1 VQVSRSEP
9 QASEDHQVRRRQP
22 FRSRSAAVRIACAC
36 LVAVA
41 LGCAAV
47 EHGYKAQQ
55 YAGVPLSPTK
65 GRGAERWQAELQFDE
80 TLVSYVSEH
89 GRPDYFFIV
98 DRQKL
103 YLFYTRTDE
112 AAMFER
118 VVMEPSQVTE
128 LGRIPGSLLKLL
140 PAETQKQVEARRA
153 SAQRKA
159 QAKTRRAHAQIA
171 RRGPRKGS
179 SAAAAIAPGGQYV
192 GGFEVNEIVAR
203 MRTPRTA
210 ADPGVPDWRASRVR
224 GGTAYTAQVGRTQYE
239 VGPQRVAFTASLP
252 ASRADLPGSARLAM
266 ERLNDAIFAA
276 KAEAVTARM
285 MDLAERAA
293 ADRSGNT
300 TFAQRV
306 AGRTIRIGRRVD
318 TGVFVYS
325 IHP

>member
-1 VQVSRSEP
+1 MG
-9 QASEDHQVRRRQP
+9 RRRQP
-22 FRSRSAAVRIACAC
+22 LRSRSTAVRIACAS
-36 LVAVA
+36 LVAFA

-65 GRGAERWQAELQFDE
+65 GRGAERWKAELQIDE
-80 TLVSYVSEH
+80 TLANYVSEH
-89 GRPDYFFIV
+89 GQPDYFYIV

-103 YLFYTRTDE
+103 YLFYAGTDD

-118 VVMEPSQVTE
+118 VLMEPSQVTE

-140 PAETQKQVEARRA
+140 PAQTQQQVESRRV

-159 QAKTRRAHAQIA
+159 QAKTRQAHAQIA
-171 RRGPRKGS
+171 RRAPRKA
-179 SAAAAIAPGGQYV
+179 SAAAAIAPGGNYI
-192 GGFEVNEIVAR
+192 GGFEVDEIVAR
-203 MRTPRTA
+203 MRAPRTA
-210 ADPGVPDWRASRVR
+210 ADPGVPDWRESRVR

-239 VGPQRVAFTASLP
+239 VGPERVAFTAYLS

-276 KAEAVTARM
+276 KAEAVTNQM
-285 MDLAERAA
+285 MDLAERAV
-293 ADRSGNT
+293 ADRSGRT
-300 TFAQRV
+300 SFAQRV

>member
-1 VQVSRSEP
+1 MG
-9 QASEDHQVRRRQP
+9 RRRQP
-22 FRSRSAAVRIACAC
+22 FRSRSAAVRIACA
-36 LVAVA
+36 LAFA

-65 GRGAERWQAELQFDE
+65 GRGAERWPAELQLDE
-80 TLVSYVSEH
+80 TLANYVSEH
-89 GRPDYFFIV
+89 GRPDYFYIV

-103 YLFYTRTDE
+103 YLFYTGTDQ

-118 VVMEPSQVTE
+118 ILMEPSQMTA

-140 PAETQKQVEARRA
+140 PAQTQKQVEARRA
-153 SAQRKA
+153 SEQRRA

-171 RRGPRKGS
+171 RSAPRRKAS
-179 SAAAAIAPGGQYV
+179 SAAAIAPGGNYI
-192 GGFEVNEIVAR
+192 GGFEVDEIVAR
-203 MRTPRTA
+203 MRAPRTA
-210 ADPGVPDWRASRVR
+210 ADPGVPDWRESRVR

-239 VGPQRVAFTASLP
+239 VGPERVAFTAYLS

-276 KAEAVTARM
+276 KAEAVTTRM
-285 MDLAERAA
+285 MDLAERAV
-293 ADRSGNT
+293 ADRSGRT
-300 TFAQRV
+300 SFAQRV